1 MKKKIIAIVFFLF
14 CTIPALAEDD
24 YPENPDS
31 HGDPPAPVD
40 QWMVL
45 LLFLGVAIG
54 FYFLKRKYK
63 TA

>member
-1 MKKKIIAIVFFLF
+1 MKKNIITILFFLF
-14 CTIPALAEDD
+14 CTIPALADED

-31 HGDPPAPVD
+31 TDDVPLD

>member
-1 MKKKIIAIVFFLF
+1 MKKNITALVFFLF
-14 CTIPALAEDD
+14 YTIPALADED

-31 HGDPPAPVD
+31 HDDPPVPVD
-40 QWMVL
+40 QWMIL
-45 LLFLGVAIG
+45 LLILGLAIG